1 MSSDIQEIYTTAI
14 EPLPDSEKLKLA
26 SLILDKVS
34 QRSSA
39 TDELEQPPRTG
50 DSTRFF
56 GMFNSG
62 DPDSA
67 DNERIDADL
76 ARAYAD
82 DHEDE
87 D

>member
-1 MSSDIQEIYTTAI
+1 MPTDIQKIYATAI
-14 EPLPDSEKLKLA
+14 QPLPDADKLLLA
-26 SLILDKVS
+26 SLILEQVAKKS
-34 QRSSA
+34 G
-39 TDELEQPPRTG
+39 DEPAKPKRTG
-50 DSTRFF
+50 DITRFF

-82 DHEDE
+82 NHEDE
-87 D
+87 G

>member
-1 MSSDIQEIYTTAI
+1 MSSDIQEIYSTAI
-14 EPLPDSEKLKLA
+14 ESLPDSEKLKLA
-26 SLILDKVS
+26 SLILEKVS
-34 QRSSA
+34 QRSA
-39 TDELEQPPRTG
+39 ANDEIEKPPRTG
-50 DSTRFF
+50 DITRFF